1 MQIRSQVS
9 KVWSLPV
16 RRTRTGRR
24 AMFVRT
30 AVVLVVAPLLLN
42 TAIEVAV
49 MNAVGLGLIALVVRR
64 LTARRAGKR
73 QSVWRPCVRCGT

>member
-9 KVWSLPV
+9 KLWSLPV

-49 MNAVGLGLIALVVRR
+49 MNAVGLGLIA
-64 LTARRAGKR
+64 
-73 QSVWRPCVRCGT
+73 

>member
-9 KVWSLPV
+9 KLWSLPV

-30 AVVLVVAPLLLN
+30 AVVLVVAPLLLG
-42 TAIEVAV
+42 AGAGAAA

-64 LTARRAGKR
+64 LTARRAGRR